1 MLWCFVTLSFLGW
14 VFNMIHSFISEKKI
28 YNKGFLTLP
37 FCPSYGAGG
46 VICYYVFHNLAD
58 NIFITFIGSALVLSV
73 LTVIC
78 GALLNKILGCK
89 PWDYSGMRFNIG
101 TYLTLPNAMM
111 LGLLGVFTVHMLV
124 PPLNLLLNM
133 IPDSLSLI
141 LVLIFC
147 GMILIDFIFSLI
159 TIIRL
164 RKRIKHLGNEAELL
178 GVRIDNVMA
187 GATSGLK
194 FKSEFPQAATDTLLA
209 QAVAKVK
216 AMSPEFIDD
225 GKGGK
230 RLVFKGADGEIQRN
244 PENHLEPFTAE
255 ELVRRELRQMGILD
269 EGRQQP
275 GTGTTPP
282 KKQQGGTSG
291 APVDVSMAR
300 TQNEAQEIIAQSLM
314 KQGMVNGSKEF
325 QAAMDAAWQENNISA
340 LPMS

>member
-1 MLWCFVTLSFLGW
+1 MITNEML
-14 VFNMIHSFISEKKI
+14 
-28 YNKGFLTLP
+28 
-37 FCPSYGAGG
+37 A
-46 VICYYVFHNLAD
+46 AD
-58 NIFITFIGSALVLSV
+58 AALSALTDEQKTAIVTMSKNDEEV
-73 LTVIC
+73 VI
-78 GALLNKILGCK
+78 GN
-89 PWDYSGMRFNIG
+89 RFREVYNQLDATIAKETG
-101 TYLTLPNAMM
+101 IARNGDEKTYLYLERAAKTLAAKANSVD
-111 LGLLGVFTVHMLV
+111 GLNVKIGELTKERDKLQKALEEGGDDATKKQLAQAVKDLDAVRRQYDALKA
-124 PPLNLLLNM
+124 
-133 IPDSLSLI
+133 
-141 LVLIFC
+141 
-147 GMILIDFIFSLI
+147 DFDTQKSA
-159 TIIRL
+159 
-164 RKRIKHLGNEAELL
+164 HEAELM

-269 EGRQQP
+269 EGRQQS
-275 GTGTTPP
+275 GTGTTAP
-282 KKQQGGTSG
+282 KQQQGGASG

-325 QAAMDAAWQENNISA
+325 QKAMDEAWQANNISA